1 MSKDRQQ
8 NKTIASNKK
17 ARREYTIEEVYEAG
31 IVLVGTEVKSIR
43 RGLVSVNEAFCT
55 VNRGEVFINNMHIS
69 PYEFGNRFNLEP
81 TRRRKLLLNR
91 REINKI
97 SGRINEKGYTLIPL
111 SVNLRNGLVKIDI
124 ALAKGKKIYDRRE
137 DLARKDAERRIEQA
151 LKNY

>member
-43 RGLVSVNEAFCT
+43 RGRVSVNEAFCT